1 MKCLWKKVICGA
13 LVAGMLAQCPQSIY
27 AEDAANTATVTDT
40 ESNHVTPDTTQQP
53 DDTKQPGDTQQPDDT
68 QQPGDIQQPDDIQ
81 QPEELPQPSA
91 VEGLHT
97 TKQGKT
103 KVYLEW
109 EESSDATSYV
119 IYRKT
124 AGGEYKKLAE
134 RSKPSY
140 TDKNVSSGKTYTYKI
155 VAKNEQKEA
164 DEAAK
169 VTFLN
174 TEAVQIRSQKYT
186 YSQMKKD
193 MQELEQKY
201 SNYCEMTKIG
211 TSVQGRAIYD
221 FAIGNPDAEE
231 SLLVVSTLHAREY
244 ICSAVLMKELEY
256 YLENYNGTIGGVK
269 PANTLNKIQIHYIVM
284 ANPDGV
290 TISQTKH
297 SRWKSNGRGVDL
309 NRNFPAKHF
318 IPGGKKGEQGYSG
331 LKALS
336 EPESYAVATL
346 TRQLMK
352 QQNLQGVANYHAMGR
367 IIYGDC
373 TKGSLKKDTYKMYD
387 IAKKITGYSKAPDS
401 GSGRSWGGQYREYVM
416 DLLNKPSI
424 TIEIGSSVAPC
435 PHWQYEIEFQK
446 NRYVVVRI
454 ANALK

>member
-1 MKCLWKKVICGA
+1 
-13 LVAGMLAQCPQSIY
+13 
-27 AEDAANTATVTDT
+27 
-40 ESNHVTPDTTQQP
+40 
-53 DDTKQPGDTQQPDDT
+53 
-68 QQPGDIQQPDDIQ
+68 
-81 QPEELPQPSA
+81 
-91 VEGLHT
+91 
-97 TKQGKT
+97 
-103 KVYLEW
+103 
-109 EESSDATSYV
+109 
-119 IYRKT
+119 
-124 AGGEYKKLAE
+124 
-134 RSKPSY
+134 
-140 TDKNVSSGKTYTYKI
+140 
-155 VAKNEQKEA
+155 
-164 DEAAK
+164 
-169 VTFLN
+169 
-174 TEAVQIRSQKYT
+174 
-186 YSQMKKD
+186 MKKD

-290 TISQTKH
+290 TVSQTRH
-297 SRWKSNGRGVDL
+297 STWKSNGRGVDL

-318 IPGGKKGEQGYSG
+318 VSGGKKGAQGYSG
-331 LKALS
+331 KKALS

-346 TRQLMK
+346 TQQLIK
-352 QQNLQGVANYHAMGR
+352 KQNLQGVVNYHAMGR

-401 GSGRSWGGQYREYVM
+401 GSGKSWGGQYREYVM

>member
-68 QQPGDIQQPDDIQ
+68 QQPGDIQQPDDTQ
-81 QPEELPQPSA
+81 QPEELPKPSA

-109 EESSDATSYV
+109 EKSSDATSYV

-124 AGGEYKKLAE
+124 AGGAYKKLAE
-134 RSKPSY
+134 SSKPSY

-169 VTFLN
+169 VTFSN

-290 TISQTKH
+290 TVSQTRH
-297 SRWKSNGRGVDL
+297 STWKSNGRGVDL

-318 IPGGKKGEQGYSG
+318 VSGGKKGAQGYSG
-331 LKALS
+331 KKALS
-336 EPESYAVATL
+336 EPESYA
-346 TRQLMK
+346 
-352 QQNLQGVANYHAMGR
+352 
-367 IIYGDC
+367 
-373 TKGSLKKDTYKMYD
+373 
-387 IAKKITGYSKAPDS
+387 
-401 GSGRSWGGQYREYVM
+401 
-416 DLLNKPSI
+416 
-424 TIEIGSSVAPC
+424 VAPC